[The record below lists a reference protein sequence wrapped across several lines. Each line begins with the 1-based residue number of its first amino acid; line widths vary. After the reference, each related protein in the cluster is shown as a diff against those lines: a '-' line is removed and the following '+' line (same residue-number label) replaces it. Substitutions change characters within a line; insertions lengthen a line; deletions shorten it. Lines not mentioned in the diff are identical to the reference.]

1 MLFAS
6 MLSALQDT
14 TVQDLG
20 RTEFFTGENGLWLPP
35 QSSTTAHEIDFV
47 WGFILW
53 SSTILTIGV
62 AIGIVY
68 LAWKYRRRSHA
79 DRPAPV
85 KESKALE
92 LTWSIIPTI
101 LVLIVFFMGFRAY
114 VSTSIPPTD
123 AYEIYV
129 TGQKWFWTFEY
140 PNGRVTQNEIVV
152 PAGQPIKLVMTSQ
165 DVLHS
170 FFVPEFRI
178 KHDVVPNRYV
188 SVWFNAPEEGVYQV
202 VCTEYCGLDHSNMGA
217 HIRVVGR
224 DEFYAFLR
232 DTGGGEN
239 VPPVQLGEQLYTSRN
254 CNTCHSID
262 GSPGTG
268 PSWLGNWGQPRPG
281 SVDGVVDENYIR
293 QSVMEPG
300 AYIVDGYQ
308 NQMPSYQSLMQDTDI
323 RGIIAYIR
331 QINGV
336 ATAADTSLVPA
347 DSTAAAPDGAAP
359 AEDSAAGT
367 PAESETEE

>member
-1 MLFAS
+1 

-14 TVQDLG
+14 PAQDLG

-47 WGFILW
+47 WNFILW
-53 SSTILTIGV
+53 SSTILTVGV

-68 LAWKYRRRSHA
+68 LAWKYRRRSQA

-85 KESKALE
+85 KESPVLE

-101 LVLIVFFMGFRAY
+101 LVLIVFFLGFRAY

-123 AYEIYV
+123 AYEV
-129 TGQKWFWTFEY
+129 AVKGQSWFWTFEY
-140 PNGRVTQNEIVV
+140 PDGTVLQNELVV

-178 KHDVVPNRYV
+178 KHDVVPNRY
-188 SVWFNAPEEGVYQV
+188 SFVWFNAPEEGVYQV

-217 HIRVVGR
+217 EIRVVGR
-224 DEFYAFLR
+224 DEFYTFLQ
-232 DTGGGEN
+232 TGGGDVN
-239 VPPVQLGEQLYTSRN
+239 LPPAELGAQLYTSRN

-268 PSWLGNWGQPRPG
+268 PSWLGIWGEPRPG
-281 SVDGVVDENYIR
+281 SESGVVDDNYVR
-293 QSVMEPG
+293 QSIVNPN
-300 AYIVDGYQ
+300 AYIVEGYPGA
-308 NQMPSYQSLMQDTDI
+308 MPAYDFLSDTEI
-323 RGIIAYIR
+323 RGLTAYMR
-331 QINGV
+331 QINGA
-336 ATAADTSLVPA
+336 ATAADTSLVPVDVAA
-347 DSTAAAPDGAAP
+347 DSTAATPDVPAGA
-359 AEDSAAGT
+359 
-367 PAESETEE
+367 ETEE